1 MATFSREEIQ
11 DGLRRLG
18 ELAQARGLHV
28 RLTLVGGA
36 VMVLGYQERQSTR
49 DVDAVIVAPKEAR
62 LVRMLA
68 KSRAISCSR

>member
-18 ELAQARGLHV
+18 ELAQAQGLNI

-36 VMVLGYQERQSTR
+36 VMVLGYQ
-49 DVDAVIVAPKEAR
+49 A
-62 LVRMLA
+62 MN
-68 KSRAISCSR
+68 